1 MQSVARSNE
10 IDDAMMI
17 PAVEQLDQLSRDE
30 LLSLVK
36 QLMLVVEKQQ
46 ARIAELEAEIAKL
59 RHPPTTSSNSS
70 QPPSRDQ
77 KANKPKKK
85 KRKKHGPPMGH
96 PKHSRP
102 LVDNPDQVVVAS
114 VVECEHCRASLKGIE
129 PDEIVKRQITE
140 IPPVNPVVIETQQ
153 HKTTCPHCQLINYGA
168 LPKGLEGE
176 RCFGPNLE
184 ATVIYYKQPQHLS
197 YERIVETMRDL
208 HGVRLS
214 EGAVAAI
221 LKRGGQNAQPAAEQ
235 IKQQVITSKI
245 VKSDETSARV
255 NGRNW
260 WQWVF
265 ISDAGVYHTIVR
277 TRGAAEINAV
287 MGSLC
292 VEIWVC
298 DCFSSQLNAPAKV
311 FQLCLAH
318 QLRDL
323 QRVIDTAPRERW
335 ARQMQKLFRDA
346 IHLRNRFLDGE
357 MTLEGFSRRVTEIEN
372 ALDRLLARSLTNEGA
387 CKLQARY
394 ITHRD
399 KLLTFLHYPEVP
411 PTNNESERAL
421 RPSVVHRKVTNGFRS
436 EWGAKAY
443 AAIQTVIATAKLKR
457 EEVFQ
462 ALVNLMGTPVLPF
475 LEGSSP

>member
-1 MQSVARSNE
+1 MQSVGRSNK
-10 IDDAMMI
+10 IDEAMTI
-17 PAVEQLDQLSRDE
+17 PTVEQLDQLSRED

-36 QLMLVVEKQQ
+36 DLILIVNQQ
-46 ARIAELEAEIAKL
+46 QMRIAELEAEIAKL
-59 RHPPTTSSNSS
+59 RQPPTTSSNSS

-85 KRKKHGPPMGH
+85 HRKKHGSPMGH

-114 VVECEHCRASLKGIE
+114 VVECEHCHASLKGIE

-140 IPPVNPVVIETQQ
+140 IPPAKPVVIETQQ
-153 HKTTCPHCQLINYGA
+153 YKTTCPHCQQINYGA
-168 LPKGLEGE
+168 LPKGLEPE
-176 RCFGPNLE
+176 RYLGPNLE

-208 HGVRLS
+208 HGVTLS
-214 EGAVAAI
+214 EGVVAAI
-221 LKRGGQNAQPAAEQ
+221 LKRGGKLAQPVAEQ
-235 IKQQVITSKI
+235 IKQQVITSKV

-265 ISDAGVYHTIVR
+265 ISEAGVYHVIVP
-277 TRGAAEINAV
+277 TRGATEINVV

-292 VEIWVC
+292 VEIRVC
-298 DCFSSQLNAPAKV
+298 DCFSSQLKAPAKV

-323 QRVIDTAPRERW
+323 QRVIDAAPRERW
-335 ARQMQKLFRDA
+335 ARQMQKLFCDA
-346 IHLRNRFLDGE
+346 IHLRNRFIEGE
-357 MTLEGFSRRVTEIEN
+357 MTVDGFSRRVTEIEN
-372 ALDRLLARSLTNEGA
+372 DLDRLLERSLTNEGS
-387 CKLQARY
+387 CKLQVRY
-394 ITHRD
+394 STHRD

-443 AAIQTVIATAKLKR
+443 AAIQTVLATAKLKG
-457 EEVFQ
+457 EDVFQ
-462 ALVNLMGTPVLPF
+462 ALVKLMGTPVLPF
-475 LEGSSP
+475 LECSGP

>member
-1 MQSVARSNE
+1 MT
-10 IDDAMMI
+10 I
-17 PAVEQLDQLSRDE
+17 PSVEQLDQLSRED
-30 LLSLVK
+30 LLTLVK
-36 QLMLVVEKQQ
+36 DLIRIVDQQ
-46 ARIAELEAEIAKL
+46 QKRIAELEAEIAQL
-59 RHPPTTSSNSS
+59 RQPPTTSSNSS

-77 KANKPKKK
+77 KANRPNKKR
-85 KRKKHGPPMGH
+85 RKKHGPPKGH
-96 PKHSRP
+96 PKYSRP
-102 LVDNPDQVVVAS
+102 LVEQPDQIVVAA
-114 VVECEHCRASLKGIE
+114 VEECQHCHANLKGAE
-129 PDEIVKRQITE
+129 PDQIIKRQITE
-140 IPPVNPVVIETQQ
+140 IPPVKPVVIETRQD
-153 HKTTCPHCQLINYGA
+153 KKTCPHCQQINYGA
-168 LPKGLEGE
+168 LPKGLEEE
-176 RCFGPNLE
+176 RYFGPNPE

-208 HGVRLS
+208 HGVTLS

-221 LKRGGQNAQPAAEQ
+221 LKRGGQKAQPAAEK
-235 IKQQVITSKI
+235 IKQQVITSPVI
-245 VKSDETSARV
+245 KSDETSARV
-255 NGRNW
+255 KGRNW

-277 TRGAAEINAV
+277 TRGAAEINTV

-298 DCFSSQLNAPAKV
+298 DCFSSQLKAPAKV

-323 QRVIDTAPRERW
+323 QRVIDAAPGERW

-346 IHLRNRFLDGE
+346 IHLRNRFRDGE
-357 MTLEGFSRRVTEIEN
+357 MTLDGFSRRVSEIEN
-372 ALDRLLARSLTNEGA
+372 DLDRLLERSLTNEGA

-399 KLLTFLHYPEVP
+399 KLLTFLHYPEAP

-443 AAIQTVIATAKLKR
+443 AAIQTVIATAKLKG

-462 ALVNLMGTPVLPF
+462 TLVNLMGTPVLPF

>member
-1 MQSVARSNE
+1 MT
-10 IDDAMMI
+10 I
-17 PAVEQLDQLSRDE
+17 PAVEQLDQLSREE

-36 QLMLVVEKQQ
+36 HLLLVVEQQ
-46 ARIAELEAEIAKL
+46 QKRIAELEAEIAKL
-59 RHPPTTSSNSS
+59 RQPPATSSNSS

-77 KANKPKKK
+77 KANQPKKK

-96 PKHSRP
+96 PKYSRP
-102 LVDNPDQVVVAS
+102 LVDNPDQVVVAP
-114 VVECEHCRASLKGIE
+114 VEECEHCHANLKGIE
-129 PDEIVKRQITE
+129 PDEVVKRQITE
-140 IPPVNPVVIETQQ
+140 IPPVKPVVIETRQ
-153 HKTTCPHCQLINYGA
+153 HKTTCPRCQQINYGA
-168 LPKGLEGE
+168 LPKGLEEE
-176 RCFGPNLE
+176 RSFGPNLE

-208 HGVRLS
+208 QGVTVS

-221 LKRGGQNAQPAAEQ
+221 LKRGGQNAQPVAEQ
-235 IKQQVITSKI
+235 IKQEVIRSQV

-255 NGRNW
+255 SGRNW

-265 ISDAGVYHTIVR
+265 LSDAGVYHVIVP

-287 MGSLC
+287 MGSLG
-292 VEIWVC
+292 VEVWVC
-298 DCFSSQLNAPAKV
+298 DCFGSQLKAPAKV

-323 QRVIDTAPRERW
+323 QRVIDASPQSRW
-335 ARQMQKLFRDA
+335 ARQLRELFRDA
-346 IHLRNRFLDGE
+346 IHLRHRFLDGE
-357 MTLEGFSRRVTEIEN
+357 MTLDGFFRRLTGIESH
-372 ALDRLLARSLTNEGA
+372 LDRLLESTIRNEAA

-394 ITHRD
+394 LTHRD

-421 RPSVVHRKVTNGFRS
+421 RSSVVHRKVTNGFRS

-443 AAIQTVIATAKLKR
+443 AAIQTVIATAKLKG

-462 ALVNLMGTPVLPF
+462 ALVNLMGVPVLPF

>member
-1 MQSVARSNE
+1 MT
-10 IDDAMMI
+10 I
-17 PAVEQLDQLSRDE
+17 PTVEQLDQLSRAE
-30 LLSLVK
+30 LLLLVK
-36 QLMLVVEKQQ
+36 HLLLVVEQQ
-46 ARIAELEAEIAKL
+46 QQQIAELEAEIAKL
-59 RHPPTTSSNSS
+59 RQPPTTSSNSS

-77 KANKPKKK
+77 KANQPKKK
-85 KRKKHGPPMGH
+85 KRRRHGPPMGH
-96 PKHSRP
+96 PKHARP
-102 LVDNPDQVVVAS
+102 LVDNPDQVIVAS
-114 VVECEHCRASLKGIE
+114 VEQCEHCHADLKGSS
-129 PDEIVKRQITE
+129 PDEVIRRQMTE
-140 IPPVNPVVIETQQ
+140 IPPAKPIVIETRQ
-153 HKTTCPHCQLINYGA
+153 HQKTCPPCQQINHGA
-168 LPKGLEGE
+168 WPKGLEGD
-176 RCFGPNLE
+176 RSFGPNLE

-197 YERIVETMRDL
+197 YERIVATMRDL
-208 HGVRLS
+208 HGVSLS

-221 LKRGGQNAQPAAEQ
+221 LKRGGENAWPVAEA
-235 IKQQVITSKI
+235 IKQQVITSQV

-255 NGRNW
+255 EGRTW

-265 ISDAGVYHTIVR
+265 LGEAGVYHVIVP
-277 TRGAAEINAV
+277 TRSAAEIEAV
-287 MGSLC
+287 FGNLC
-292 VEIWVC
+292 VEAWVC
-298 DCFSSQLNAPAKV
+298 DCFGSQLKAPAKV

-323 QRVIDTAPRERW
+323 QRVIEASPRSRW
-335 ARQMQKLFRDA
+335 AREMQKLFREA

-357 MTLEGFSRRVTEIEN
+357 MTLEGFSRRVTEMEN
-372 ALDRLLARSLTNEGA
+372 HLDRLLERSLQNEAA

-394 ITHRD
+394 LQHRD

-443 AAIQTVIATAKLKR
+443 AAIQTVIATAKLKG

>member
-1 MQSVARSNE
+1 MT
-10 IDDAMMI
+10 I
-17 PAVEQLDQLSRDE
+17 PSVEQLDQLSRED

-36 QLMLVVEKQQ
+36 DLLLLVDQQ
-46 ARIAELEAEIAKL
+46 QKRIAELEAEIAKL
-59 RHPPTTSSNSS
+59 RQPPTTSINSS

-77 KANKPKKK
+77 KANQPKKK
-85 KRKKHGPPMGH
+85 RRKKHGPPKGH

-102 LVDNPDQVVVAS
+102 LVDNPDQIVVAS
-114 VVECEHCRASLKGIE
+114 VEECEHCHANLKGIE
-129 PDEIVKRQITE
+129 PDEIIKRQITE
-140 IPPVNPVVIETQQ
+140 IPPVKPVVIETQQ
-153 HKTTCPHCQLINYGA
+153 HKTTCPHCQMVNHGA
-168 LPKGLEGE
+168 LPKGLEPE
-176 RCFGPNLE
+176 RSFGPNLE
-184 ATVIYYKQPQHLS
+184 ASVIYYKQPQHLS

-214 EGAVAAI
+214 EGVVAAI
-221 LKRGGQNAQPAAEQ
+221 LKRGGQNAQPVAEK
-235 IKQQVITSKI
+235 IKQQVFTSRV

-265 ISDAGVYHTIVR
+265 ISDTGVYHVIVP
-277 TRGAAEINAV
+277 TRSAAEIKSV

-298 DCFSSQLNAPAKV
+298 DCFGSQLKAPAKV

-323 QRVIDTAPRERW
+323 QRVIAAAPRERW

-346 IHLRNRFLDGE
+346 IHLRSRFIAGE
-357 MTLEGFSRRVTEIEN
+357 MTLEGFLRRVTEMEN
-372 ALDRLLARSLTNEGA
+372 HLDRLLAKSLTNEAAG
-387 CKLQARY
+387 KLQARY
-394 ITHRD
+394 IKHRY
-399 KLLTFLHYPEVP
+399 KLLTFLNYPEVP

-443 AAIQTVIATAKLKR
+443 AAIQTVIATAKLKG
-457 EEVFQ
+457 EDVFQ